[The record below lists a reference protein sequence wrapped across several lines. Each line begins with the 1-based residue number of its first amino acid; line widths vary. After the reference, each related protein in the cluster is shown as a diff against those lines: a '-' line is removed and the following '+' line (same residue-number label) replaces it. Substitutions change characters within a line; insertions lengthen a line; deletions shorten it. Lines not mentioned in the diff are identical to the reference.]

1 MMQSVTV
8 QELQANTGDILG
20 QLSGNGEI
28 IVTDRGTPIAILT
41 NVLESDVERSLTA
54 LRRARAIA
62 SVESM
67 QDAAQKAGLDQ
78 MSLDEINEEIRAA
91 REHR

>member
-1 MMQSVTV
+1 MQSVTV
-8 QELQANTGDILG
+8 QELQANTGGILG
-20 QLSGNGEI
+20 QLSGADEI

-41 NVLESDVERSLTA
+41 NVLENDVERSLTA

-67 QDAAQKAGLDQ
+67 QDAAQRAGLGE

-91 REHR
+91 RETR